1 MAIYRADQA
10 VVTFATEA
18 AQGGIP
24 EGASSVTD
32 GTGTAL
38 INMADGLPAG
48 SRSITVD
55 ALSGITAGEFI
66 QIGPEINTGGGL
78 AGVFRNSEIRT
89 VEYVEGTT
97 ILHLDT
103 PTAFFHLDNSG
114 IAVVTAT
121 AETASDKFM
130 TFIPGVYET
139 VDVPDPEMAI
149 EPRYLLGTSSKRN
162 FYTQY
167 KSSQAYSGS
176 IGSFVLL
183 NGWPLRFPIGKVTS
197 IPSGGVADVTDLDGD
212 HKKGDVWIKVD
223 SAGSLAEGDLITID
237 YTGSPTASSICE
249 IRRLVDVQST
259 VYFKLNYPLQ
269 FDHPAGSS
277 SDQIKEITETTSGLY
292 YQHDIFETVDLDTI
306 SWNVLMRDSGE
317 TEANDFIRRYFGGK
331 VGSTTISA
339 SEEGMLSMSWDG
351 LAFLGMNHNQMKSI
365 YETSDSLLA
374 ETGFDSS
381 ETDVSVDD
389 GTDFAVGD
397 VIRIDDEDMLVTSI
411 SANVLTV
418 ERGYRGSTAVAHD
431 DNAPIKV
438 GLKTGGAAIVQTID
452 DTDMVGTVAANE
464 NSYALRDRSYPK
476 TNPYF
481 FSQGTISM
489 FGTEFARIR
498 DFSISIDNSIEPKY
512 YINTRHGKLSRG
524 PSETR
529 EGTRTYNMSATIALP
544 DSVSATSSDS
554 TLFKELLMEGD
565 YAGANIASNKG
576 FAITLTFTRGSND
589 TITMTIPSDGT
600 AAEGGN
606 ESGAFITSA
615 THNVGGSGALEVDAS
630 IIFRNMKIQI
640 KDSVPLYP

>member
-10 VVTFATEA
+10 VVTFGTEA

-24 EGASSVTD
+24 EGASAVTD
-32 GTGTAL
+32 GTGTAV
-38 INMADGLPAG
+38 INMAGDLPAG

-55 ALSGITAGEFI
+55 SLSGITVGEFI
-66 QIGPEINTGGGL
+66 QIGPEVSGS
-78 AGVFRNSEIRT
+78 GVFRNSEIRR

-103 PTAFFHLDNSG
+103 PTAFYHLDNTN
-114 IAVVTAT
+114 IQVVTKT
-121 AETASDKFM
+121 TDTDDDKIM

-167 KSSQAYSGS
+167 KSSQAYSGG

-183 NGWPLRFPIGKVTS
+183 NGWPLRFPIGKITS
-197 IPSGGVADVTDLDGD
+197 IPGSGLTSRTDLNGD
-212 HKKGDVWIKVD
+212 HKKGDVWINVD
-223 SAGSLAEGDLITID
+223 SATNLAVGDLIAID
-237 YTGSPTASSICE
+237 YAASPTAASVSE
-249 IRRLVDVQST
+249 VRRLVAVQST
-259 VYFKLNYPLQ
+259 TYFKLNYPLQ
-269 FDHPAGSS
+269 FDHPALSAGT
-277 SDQIKEITETTSGLY
+277 QIREITDPTH

-317 TEANDFIRRYFGGK
+317 TEDNDFIRRYFGGK

-339 SEEGMLSMSWDG
+339 SEEGMLSMSWDSIS
-351 LAFLGMNHNQMKSI
+351 FLGMNHNQRDHSGASEGYATDQAMP
-365 YETSDSLLA
+365 
-374 ETGFDSS
+374 GF
-381 ETDVSVDD
+381 
-389 GTDFAVGD
+389 
-397 VIRIDDEDMLVTSI
+397 
-411 SANVLTV
+411 
-418 ERGYRGSTAVAHD
+418 
-431 DNAPIKV
+431 
-438 GLKTGGAAIVQTID
+438 GLMQTID
-452 DTDMVGTVAANE
+452 DGDMVGTVASSAS
-464 NSYALRDRSYPK
+464 SYALRDRSYPK

-481 FSQGTISM
+481 FSQGTISI

-544 DSVSATSSDS
+544 DSIAADATSSNV
-554 TLFKELLMEGD
+554 TLFKELLLEGD
-565 YAGANIASNKG
+565 YGTNTSASNKG

-615 THNVGGSGALEVDAS
+615 THNIGGSGALEVDAS